1 MRQTM
6 SRTFQAKIEIFVY
19 VDVPDNMPE
28 LNVESWVNYEAK
40 LLANKILWEEK
51 TKFEITPLE

>member
-6 SRTFQAKIEIFVY
+6 SRTFQAKIVIFVE

-40 LLANKILWEEK
+40 LLANKMLWDEK
-51 TKFEITPLE
+51 TKFEIVHVE

>member
-1 MRQTM
+1 M
-6 SRTFQAKIEIFVY
+6 SRTFQARIEMFVY

-40 LLANKILWEEK
+40 LLANKCCGMKKLNLK
-51 TKFEITPLE
+51 

>member
-40 LLANKILWEEK
+40 LLANKMLWDEK
-51 TKFEITPLE
+51 TKFEIVHVE

>member
-1 MRQTM
+1 MA
-6 SRTFQAKIEIFVY
+6 RTFQAKIVIFVE

-40 LLANKILWEEK
+40 ILANKMLWDEK
-51 TKFEITPLE
+51 TKFEIVHVE

>member
-1 MRQTM
+1 M
-6 SRTFQAKIEIFVY
+6 SRTFQAKIVIFVE

>member
-1 MRQTM
+1 M
-6 SRTFQAKIEIFVY
+6 SRTFQARIEMFVE

-40 LLANKILWEEK
+40 LLANKMLWDEK